1 MGAPKGNKYAVG
13 NNGGR
18 PAKFE
23 TVEELVNVINS
34 FFESCFKDMPMK
46 DKDGNVVL
54 DDDGRP
60 YIEHQQVEPFTVTGL
75 ALALGTTRET
85 LMDVENGNGPYTKEY
100 SDVIMRA
107 KLICQNYAERQM
119 FTAKSAN
126 GAIFALK
133 NYGWKDK
140 QEIDTNVS
148 GEITVTLE
156 GDLDKWAK

>member
-1 MGAPKGNKYAVG
+1 MTEEKKT
-13 NNGGR
+13 GR

-23 TVEELVNVINS
+23 TIEALQNAIDKY
-34 FFESCFKDMPMK
+34 FDSCFDMDVETGK
-46 DKDGNVVL
+46 K
-54 DDDGRP
+54 
-60 YIEHQQVEPFTVTGL
+60 IQVEPFTITGL
-75 ALALGTTRET
+75 ALALGTSRET
-85 LMDVENGNGPYTKEY
+85 LMDIENGNGPY
-100 SDVIMRA
+100 SDKSFSDAIKIA
-107 KLICQNYAERQM
+107 KLRCQNFAEKNM
-119 FTAKSAN
+119 FTAKNPA